1 MTVIIGIALLQQGS
15 TNANVPL
22 QSLRTL
28 LRMSGQD
35 RWVFGLGQRNPSAS
49 TGQPAKL
56 GALAAETFN
65 LDFN

>member
-1 MTVIIGIALLQQGS
+1 
-15 TNANVPL
+15 
-22 QSLRTL
+22 
-28 LRMSGQD
+28 MSGQD